1 MELSTIA
8 VKPLGAK
15 GLIKTIRRIGGIAE
29 EQHRF
34 HATLKE
40 PPGNSAQEN
49 ATETLPLDA
58 LQQVD
63 LVQFASIPGH
73 TAIVGLPFR
82 ETDQLTSIVFHDAAE
97 PAAVVHCEGFAPL
110 PLPELERWASRPAAT
125 VGFVEGLDVQPRQ
138 RWNVRLARVS
148 KLKRHNTGQTG
159 QSVKTVSLRN

>member
-1 MELSTIA
+1 MELSPIA
-8 VKPLGAK
+8 VTTPGAK
-15 GLIKTIRRIGGIAE
+15 ALKEAIGRIGGIAE

-34 HATLKE
+34 HATFKE

-73 TAIVGLPFR
+73 TAIVGLPFP
-82 ETDQLTSIVFHDAAE
+82 EPAQLPPIVSHDEAE
-97 PAAVVHCEGFAPL
+97 PAAVVHREGFAPL

-125 VGFVEGLDVQPRQ
+125 VGF
-138 RWNVRLARVS
+138 
-148 KLKRHNTGQTG
+148 
-159 QSVKTVSLRN
+159 

>member
-29 EQHRF
+29 EQHRC
-34 HATLKE
+34 HATFKE
-40 PPGNSAQEN
+40 PTSNSAEEK
-49 ATETLPLDA
+49 ATKTLPLDA

-63 LVQFASIPGH
+63 LVQFARIPGH

-82 ETDQLTSIVFHDAAE
+82 ETDQLTSIVFDEAAK
-97 PAAVVHCEGFAPL
+97 PATVVHCEGFAPL
-110 PLPELERWASRPAAT
+110 PLPELERRASRPPAT

-148 KLKRHNTGQTG
+148 KVKRHHTGQP
-159 QSVKTVSLRN
+159 VSR